1 MGGKFNNISLG
12 ANESK
17 SHFGAWAITSSP
29 MILGMDVTN
38 QTNLDIVWPFVR
50 DLAPLRTGTGDANV
64 FFYKVSL
71 VLF

>member
-50 DLAPLRTGTGDANV
+50 DLAPLRTGDANV